1 MLWFPDWPV
10 TALEREAGAA
20 AQRQGS
26 VQPGSVREGSGRK
39 GSVRDAA
46 GKRPGSE
53 PDEVAGQRDTMSGG
67 PSPGAA
73 TSGASPPSTG
83 RGERT
88 DAGRGEA
95 SRPGRG
101 ERSKAER
108 GSRHPIAVVE
118 RNLVVACSA
127 SARAEGV
134 RRGQRRR
141 DAQARCPGLIL
152 VNADAAR
159 DHRAFAPIVSLLE
172 ERAPGIQLV
181 RPGLCALRARGPA
194 RYYGGETEAARVLLS
209 ALREAGVDGV
219 RAGIADGPFTAE
231 QAARAGTSA
240 DDPIFVVPAGGA
252 AGFLAPLSVAVL
264 DASAMIGTGA
274 AGTKEA
280 ADLVGLLARLGVQ
293 TLGGFAEMVPDRVR
307 ERFGERGVRL
317 HALAAGQDS
326 RPVQPRTPPPELQR
340 EVAFEP
346 PLEIA
351 DQVAFAMR
359 VTADDFIAG
368 LGAVD
373 LVCTELRVELVGD
386 RGERSER
393 VWLHP
398 GSFDAAAV
406 VDRVRWQLAEDVG
419 ADASGGD
426 GAGRGLRSGVT
437 LVRISPEAVDAA
449 SHHAPALFGGGPE
462 ERVHHALS
470 RVQAMLGH
478 RGVLTP
484 AIGGGRW
491 LAERQVLVPWGDRDE
506 RDRDERDRNQR
517 DRQVTGSGGLA
528 AQRARPWPGSLPDP
542 LPTTV
547 FADPVPV
554 DVRALGGELVD
565 VDERGNVAAVPAFFI
580 ESGRRRAIEAW
591 AGPWPVVERG
601 WDAARSRRA
610 YRFQVVDADGS
621 AWLLVCDGDAW
632 TAEATYD

>member
-1 MLWFPDWPV
+1 MTPGTPVRSLVLWFPDWPV
-10 TALEREAGAA
+10 TALEREAAA
-20 AQRQGS
+20 A
-26 VQPGSVREGSGRK
+26 
-39 GSVRDAA
+39 AA
-46 GKRPGSE
+46 DR
-53 PDEVAGQRDTMSGG
+53 
-67 PSPGAA
+67 
-73 TSGASPPSTG
+73 
-83 RGERT
+83 
-88 DAGRGEA
+88 
-95 SRPGRG
+95 
-101 ERSKAER
+101 
-108 GSRHPIAVVE
+108 IAVVE

-141 DAQARCPGLIL
+141 DAQARCPGLTL

-159 DHRAFAPIVSLLE
+159 DHRAFAPIVSLIE
-172 ERAPGIQLV
+172 ERAPGVQLV

-194 RYYGGETEAARVLLS
+194 RYYGGETEAARMLLGT
-209 ALREAGVDGV
+209 LREAGIDGI

-231 QAARAGTSA
+231 QAARGGTSA
-240 DDPIFVVPAGGA
+240 EDPVFVVPAGGA

-264 DASAMIGTGA
+264 DASAMIGAGA
-274 AGTKEA
+274 AGTKDA

-293 TLGGFAEMVPDRVR
+293 TLGGFAAMEPDRVR

-317 HALAAGQDS
+317 HSLAAGHDS
-326 RPVQPRTPPPELQR
+326 RPVQPRTPPPELER

-359 VTADDFIAG
+359 VTADDFIGG
-368 LGAVD
+368 LGAMD

-419 ADASGGD
+419 ADPSGGD
-426 GAGRGLRSGVT
+426 AAAGRGLRSGVT

-506 RDRDERDRNQR
+506 RDRQA
-517 DRQVTGSGGLA
+517 TGAGGLA
-528 AQRARPWPGSLPDP
+528 AQRARPWPGSLPEP

-591 AGPWPVVERG
+591 AGPWPVIERG

>member
-1 MLWFPDWPV
+1 
-10 TALEREAGAA
+10 
-20 AQRQGS
+20 
-26 VQPGSVREGSGRK
+26 
-39 GSVRDAA
+39 
-46 GKRPGSE
+46 
-53 PDEVAGQRDTMSGG
+53 
-67 PSPGAA
+67 
-73 TSGASPPSTG
+73 
-83 RGERT
+83 
-88 DAGRGEA
+88 
-95 SRPGRG
+95 
-101 ERSKAER
+101 
-108 GSRHPIAVVE
+108 
-118 RNLVVACSA
+118 
-127 SARAEGV
+127 
-134 RRGQRRR
+134 
-141 DAQARCPGLIL
+141 
-152 VNADAAR
+152 
-159 DHRAFAPIVSLLE
+159 
-172 ERAPGIQLV
+172 
-181 RPGLCALRARGPA
+181 
-194 RYYGGETEAARVLLS
+194 
-209 ALREAGVDGV
+209 
-219 RAGIADGPFTAE
+219 
-231 QAARAGTSA
+231 
-240 DDPIFVVPAGGA
+240 
-252 AGFLAPLSVAVL
+252 
-264 DASAMIGTGA
+264 
-274 AGTKEA
+274 
-280 ADLVGLLARLGVQ
+280 
-293 TLGGFAEMVPDRVR
+293 
-307 ERFGERGVRL
+307 
-317 HALAAGQDS
+317 
-326 RPVQPRTPPPELQR
+326 VQPRTPPPELQR

-398 GSFDAAAV
+398 GSFDASAV

-419 ADASGGD
+419 ADASGTAAPGTD
-426 GAGRGLRSGVT
+426 ACGTRAGVATGTAARGGLRSGVS

-506 RDRDERDRNQR
+506 RDRQAHGRETQ
-517 DRQVTGSGGLA
+517 GAGGLT

-542 LPTTV
+542 LPATV

-565 VDERGNVAAVPAFFI
+565 VDERGNVSAVPAFFA
-580 ESGRRRAIEAW
+580 ESGRRRAIDAW

-610 YRFQVVDADGS
+610 HRFQVVDADGS

>member
-1 MLWFPDWPV
+1 MTPGTPVRSLVLWFPDWPV
-10 TALEREAGAA
+10 TALEREAGAGA
-20 AQRQGS
+20 GL
-26 VQPGSVREGSGRK
+26 PGSSG
-39 GSVRDAA
+39 GAPEAVMTAA
-46 GKRPGSE
+46 GERPGDDR
-53 PDEVAGQRDTMSGG
+53 PH
-67 PSPGAA
+67 
-73 TSGASPPSTG
+73 
-83 RGERT
+83 RGE
-88 DAGRGEA
+88 GR
-95 SRPGRG
+95 
-101 ERSKAER
+101 
-108 GSRHPIAVVE
+108 RHPIAVVE
-118 RNLVVACSA
+118 RNLIVACSFD
-127 SARAEGV
+127 ARGEGV
-134 RRGQRRR
+134 RRGMRRR
-141 DAQARCPGLIL
+141 DAQARCPGLVL

-159 DHRAFAPIVSLLE
+159 DHRAFASIVSLIE
-172 ERAPGIQLV
+172 ERAPGVQLV
-181 RPGLCALRARGPA
+181 RPGLCALRIRGPA
-194 RYYGGETEAARVLLS
+194 RYYGGEIEAARVLIGV
-209 ALREAGVDGV
+209 LREAGLDDV
-219 RAGIADGPFTAE
+219 RAGVADGPFTAE
-231 QAARAGTSA
+231 QAARGGTSA
-240 DDPIFVVPAGGA
+240 DDPVFVVPAGGA
-252 AGFLAPLSVAVL
+252 AGFLAPLPISVL
-264 DASAMIGTGA
+264 DASAMLGGRAEEVTA
-274 AGTKEA
+274 AT
-280 ADLVGLLARLGVQ
+280 DLVGLLARLGVQ
-293 TLGGFAEMVPDRVR
+293 TLGGFAAMEADRVR
-307 ERFGERGVRL
+307 ERFGERGVRF
-317 HALAAGQDS
+317 HALAAGRDS
-326 RPVQPRTPPPELQR
+326 RPVQPRTPPPELER
-340 EVAFEP
+340 EIAFEP

-359 VTADDFIAG
+359 VTADDFVAG

-419 ADASGGD
+419 AGD
-426 GAGRGLRSGVT
+426 PAGGLRSGVT

-478 RGVLTP
+478 RGVVTP

-506 RDRDERDRNQR
+506 RDRQAK
-517 DRQVTGSGGLA
+517 GGGGLA
-528 AQRARPWPGSLPDP
+528 AQRARPWPGSLPEP
-542 LPTTV
+542 LPSTV

-565 VDERGNVAAVPAFFI
+565 VDDRGNVAAVPAFFI
-580 ESGRRRAIEAW
+580 ESGRRRPIEAW

>member
-1 MLWFPDWPV
+1 MTPGTPVRSLVLWFPDWPV
-10 TALEREAGAA
+10 TALEREAGA
-20 AQRQGS
+20 G
-26 VQPGSVREGSGRK
+26 
-39 GSVRDAA
+39 A
-46 GKRPGSE
+46 GRPGS
-53 PDEVAGQRDTMSGG
+53 SGG
-67 PSPGAA
+67 APEAVMTAAGERPGDDR
-73 TSGASPPSTG
+73 PH
-83 RGERT
+83 RGE
-88 DAGRGEA
+88 GR
-95 SRPGRG
+95 
-101 ERSKAER
+101 
-108 GSRHPIAVVE
+108 RHPIAVVE
-118 RNLVVACSA
+118 RNLIVACSVD
-127 SARAEGV
+127 ARGEGV
-134 RRGQRRR
+134 RRGMRRR
-141 DAQARCPGLIL
+141 DAQARCPGLVL

-159 DHRAFAPIVSLLE
+159 DHRAFASIVSLIE
-172 ERAPGIQLV
+172 ERAPGVQLV
-181 RPGLCALRARGPA
+181 RPGLCALRIRGPA
-194 RYYGGETEAARVLLS
+194 RYYGGEIEAARVLIGV
-209 ALREAGVDGV
+209 LREAGLDDV
-219 RAGIADGPFTAE
+219 RAGVADGPFTAE
-231 QAARAGTSA
+231 QAARGGTSA
-240 DDPIFVVPAGGA
+240 DDPVFAVPAGGA
-252 AGFLAPLSVAVL
+252 AGFLAPLPISVL
-264 DASAMIGTGA
+264 DASAMLGGRAEEVTA
-274 AGTKEA
+274 AT
-280 ADLVGLLARLGVQ
+280 DLVGLLARLGVQ
-293 TLGGFAEMVPDRVR
+293 TLGGFAAMEADRVR
-307 ERFGERGVRL
+307 ERFGERGVRF
-317 HALAAGQDS
+317 HALAAGRDS
-326 RPVQPRTPPPELQR
+326 RPVQPRTPPPELER
-340 EVAFEP
+340 EIAFEP

-359 VTADDFIAG
+359 VTADDFVAG

-419 ADASGGD
+419 AGD
-426 GAGRGLRSGVT
+426 PAGGLRSGVT

-478 RGVLTP
+478 RGVVTP

-506 RDRDERDRNQR
+506 RDRQAK
-517 DRQVTGSGGLA
+517 GGGGLA
-528 AQRARPWPGSLPDP
+528 AQRARPWPGSLPEP
-542 LPTTV
+542 LPSTV

-565 VDERGNVAAVPAFFI
+565 VDDRGNVAAVPAFFI
-580 ESGRRRAIEAW
+580 ESGRRRPIEAW

-610 YRFQVVDADGS
+610 YRFQVVDADGG

>member
-1 MLWFPDWPV
+1 
-10 TALEREAGAA
+10 
-20 AQRQGS
+20 
-26 VQPGSVREGSGRK
+26 
-39 GSVRDAA
+39 
-46 GKRPGSE
+46 
-53 PDEVAGQRDTMSGG
+53 
-67 PSPGAA
+67 
-73 TSGASPPSTG
+73 
-83 RGERT
+83 
-88 DAGRGEA
+88 
-95 SRPGRG
+95 
-101 ERSKAER
+101 
-108 GSRHPIAVVE
+108 
-118 RNLVVACSA
+118 
-127 SARAEGV
+127 
-134 RRGQRRR
+134 
-141 DAQARCPGLIL
+141 
-152 VNADAAR
+152 ADAAR
-159 DHRAFAPIVSLLE
+159 DHRAFAPVVSLIE
-172 ERAPGIQLV
+172 DRAPGVQLV
-181 RPGLCALRARGPA
+181 RPGLCALGARGPA
-194 RYYGGETEAARVLLS
+194 RYYGGETEAARMLLG
-209 ALREAGVDGV
+209 ALRDAGLHGV

-231 QAARAGTSA
+231 QAARGGTTA
-240 DDPIFVVPAGGA
+240 DEPVFVVPAGGA

-264 DASAMIGTGA
+264 DASAMVGGGA
-274 AGTKEA
+274 TAPKET

-293 TLGGFAEMVPDRVR
+293 TLGGFAGMAPDRVR

-317 HALAAGQDS
+317 HALAAGRDS
-326 RPVQPRTPPPELQR
+326 QPVQPRTPPPELER

-359 VTADDFIAG
+359 VTADDFVAG
-368 LGAVD
+368 LGAID

-419 ADASGGD
+419 AGDAAGG
-426 GAGRGLRSGVT
+426 GLGSGVA
-437 LVRISPEAVDAA
+437 LVRISPEAVEAA

-506 RDRDERDRNQR
+506 RDRQ
-517 DRQVTGSGGLA
+517 TKGGGGLA

-565 VDERGNVAAVPAFFI
+565 IDERGSVSAVPAFFI

-591 AGPWPVVERG
+591 AGPWPVIERG

-610 YRFQVVDADGS
+610 HRFQVVDAEGA